1 MPELNP
7 ILEAIRARRSIRR
20 YTDGQ
25 PRKEDVLRILEAG
38 RWAPSGRNNQAWR
51 FLVLRADDPRAD
63 VLARCTK
70 YARIVKNAAVLICL
84 FLEKVRMYDARKDH
98 QGAGACMQ
106 NMLLAAYSLGLGGL
120 WIGEII
126 NQSPQAMDALDLD
139 SEKLEFQAVLALG
152 YPAET
157 GDADRLPLEKLLL
170 EQLWQD

>member
-1 MPELNP
+1 MAEHNQV
-7 ILEAIRARRSIRR
+7 LEAIRSRRSIRR
-20 YTDGQ
+20 YTDA
-25 PRKEDVLRILEAG
+25 PLRKEDVLRILEAG

-63 VLARCTK
+63 ALSRCTK
-70 YARIVKNAAVLICL
+70 YARIVKNATVLICL
-84 FLEKVRMYDARKDH
+84 FLEKTRMYDAKKDH

-106 NMLLAAYSLGLGGL
+106 NMLLAAHSLGLGAL

-126 NQSPQAMDALDLD
+126 NQSPQAMDILRLDQ
-139 SEKLEFQAVLALG
+139 EKLEFQALLTLG
-152 YPAET
+152 YPAEA